1 MARGLTTAV
10 NNELASDQINPVL
23 LFNLDIG
30 SGITQTD
37 HYKDLTYN
45 GVTYSASSLFL
56 GISDVTESPEV
67 AVDSLVVSFSGAD
80 QTIIAL
86 LLNNNYSEANTTIYK
101 GFLDSNQNLIANPF
115 ILFKGRVESFELSE
129 NENSS
134 QININIASHW
144 ADFEKIQGRKTNTGS
159 QQIYFS
165 GDKGFDFASQ
175 SVGNIQWGKK

>member
-23 LFNLDIG
+23 LIKLDIG

-37 HYKDLTYN
+37 HYKDLTYDGN
-45 GVTYSASSLFL
+45 TYTASSIFL
-56 GISDVTESPEV
+56 GISNVTESPEV
-67 AVDSLVVSFSGAD
+67 AVDSLVVGFSGAD

-86 LLNNNYSEANTTIYK
+86 LLNNNYSEADATIYR
-101 GFLDSNQNLIANPF
+101 GFLDSNQNLIADPF

-129 NENSS
+129 DETSS

-144 ADFEKIQGRKTNTGS
+144 ADFEKIQGRKTNSNS

-165 GDKGFDFASQ
+165 GDKGFDYASQ
-175 SVGNIQWGKK
+175 STGDIKWGKK